1 MCGRRCRKLKL
12 VLVVKSLGTVM
23 VMIKY
28 SFFFL
33 SLILVGCDDI
43 APVTKAVDGD
53 EVLSNLMLSIDN
65 DHPGRG
71 LADYPSDEPADVPKS
86 YALILLGAVD
96 EARKKKLLE
105 VNELGIKAGNWLIEN
120 SDANGN
126 GIFGWGVPI
135 AWDAYGDGSV
145 NPENTEYS
153 ISTAISIDALLGWS
167 EHVDAKKKAEILV
180 LVENALRPYLS
191 ESMRTPA
198 GLLPYSLL
206 VNDRKYDTFNSAVYL
221 AGQMQ
226 RFAGITSSAI
236 LKEELQSSAD
246 STMLALLR
254 NKKIAE
260 VSGSWYWN
268 YSIQEEIPNDLPHA
282 GYIIEGV
289 LVYIE
294 NQGRLTSDF
303 DQKKIFQHLM
313 DFFGGGDTVRGW
325 PVFRPDINTAARLY
339 DLSIASQLMCRFK
352 TLEAGNLFLAA
363 VERYEAPDGGYLKYP
378 RGTGS
383 NKKVAEYESYLY
395 RALKAC
401 GYDEHK
407 EAQ

>member
-1 MCGRRCRKLKL
+1 
-12 VLVVKSLGTVM
+12 
-23 VMIKY
+23 
-28 SFFFL
+28 
-33 SLILVGCDDI
+33 
-43 APVTKAVDGD
+43 
-53 EVLSNLMLSIDN
+53 MLSIDN